1 VLCCWLSNKIWSR
14 GHGMIVD
21 INLYYIFWYTLCL
34 SINIFNWKGLTSSS
48 SFWPITFGI
57 PSYKGYFVK
66 YIFIKTSISKPKM
79 FLFYVFL
86 TATFLRF
93 LLHSIIFLFSFIYNF
108 LSLSNLIHTEFIK
121 TSLDGKLYKRK
132 KAPLKDIF

>member
-1 VLCCWLSNKIWSR
+1 
-14 GHGMIVD
+14 
-21 INLYYIFWYTLCL
+21 
-34 SINIFNWKGLTSSS
+34 
-48 SFWPITFGI
+48 
-57 PSYKGYFVK
+57 VK